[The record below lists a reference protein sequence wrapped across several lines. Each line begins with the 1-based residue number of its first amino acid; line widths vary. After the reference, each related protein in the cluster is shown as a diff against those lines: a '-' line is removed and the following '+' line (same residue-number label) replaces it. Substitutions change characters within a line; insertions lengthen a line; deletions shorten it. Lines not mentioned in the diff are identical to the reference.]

1 MMIYGN
7 ITHIS
12 DLGRIG
18 GGAGVPIVT
27 VTVSQQKKR
36 GATNYDI
43 KCKGDLA
50 TQVDRNLAVGDTVM
64 AEVDSQSLTPQ
75 FNASRTGTQT
85 SIVAHARLIGTPLGT
100 DDQEVKNS

>member
-1 MMIYGN
+1 MLIYGN

-27 VTVSQQKKR
+27 VTVVQQKKR
-36 GATNYDI
+36 GATSYDI
-43 KCKGDLA
+43 KCRGDLA
-50 TQVDRNLAVGDTVM
+50 TQVDRDLAVGDIVM

-75 FNASRTGTQT
+75 VNASRVGTQV
-85 SIVAHARLIGTPLGT
+85 SIVAHARMIGTPLGANR
-100 DDQEVKNS
+100 QEAKNS